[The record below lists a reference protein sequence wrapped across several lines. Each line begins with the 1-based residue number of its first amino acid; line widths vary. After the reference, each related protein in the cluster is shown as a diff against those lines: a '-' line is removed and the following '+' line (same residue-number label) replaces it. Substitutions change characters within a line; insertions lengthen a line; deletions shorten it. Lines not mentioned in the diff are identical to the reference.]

1 MNDPSFLLTGT
12 AAKDLVDLA
21 RDLQALVDLR
31 SAAMERPLSSPDFDL
46 SAFAAEPNTQG
57 LNH

>member
-1 MNDPSFLLTGT
+1 MNDPSFLLTST

-31 SAAMERPLSSPDFDL
+31 SAAMERPLSSLDFDL
-46 SAFAAEPNTQG
+46 SAFSAEPAPQG